1 MAPRFHE
8 RQLERVKLVKLANF
22 KPAKMPEKTE
32 LGQLCQLGQLFSS
45 IQIERNRLSDEIRMV
60 MAKSVEVWRTLTP
73 DFVAR
78 DDYRTEE
85 NEESE
90 GLRRPARQRARV
102 GFEVDR
108 TRSNSL
114 ELVCDEKDDESL

>member
-1 MAPRFHE
+1 M
-8 RQLERVKLVKLANF
+8 
-22 KPAKMPEKTE
+22 
-32 LGQLCQLGQLFSS
+32 
-45 IQIERNRLSDEIRMV
+45 QIERNRLSDEIRRMF
-60 MAKSVEVWRTLTP
+60 AKSVELDRTLTP

-90 GLRRPARQRARV
+90 GLRRTARQRAGV

-108 TRSNSL
+108 TRTPRKTGKQLRNA
-114 ELVCDEKDDESL
+114 